1 MDGVDGV
8 GKGGGGMEVTFHTLH
23 TFQSVDI
30 KAMSGTYVDDRY
42 VSNNKNIPGRVV
54 VTVIPTTQGGPDF
67 SFQNVNSVK
76 FA

>member
-1 MDGVDGV
+1 
-8 GKGGGGMEVTFHTLH
+8 
-23 TFQSVDI
+23 
-30 KAMSGTYVDDRY
+30 MSGTYVDDRY